1 LGTTGKVWLAVLAV
15 FTGWVLVLLV
25 SPTARRATDQADAAV
40 LRRVAEVRTAWLTD
54 IATAFDRIAT
64 GWTLTALAV
73 GVLVLQIA
81 FRRWRHLFTFLASI
95 LVMELIGISIYNA
108 FSRPR
113 PYDVTAI
120 GRWAGFSSPSPPVVV
135 FAAVLVAVIYSL
147 VPAGA
152 ARGRAKLVVAA
163 VLLAFISARLY
174 LGVDHPFDVL
184 AGLALGIAIPL
195 AGFRLFTPNDVVP
208 VAYRQGKTAHLDVTG
223 RRLTLNPASS
233 RRRTTNAV
241 DTRVAVIRQHPST
254 VEIDVPVFLAGQPLG
269 WAQLDTGSPQ
279 TYIHAWWKPLLNQH
293 GRKLY
298 VKEQQSWTGRR
309 DSVEYW
315 SVHGLAFLDPIATN
329 DTATV
334 EVGTIV
340 PDAVIGLDLLRQ
352 GVLRC
357 NLDALSCSFARRA
370 RPSARPAP
378 PNER

>member
-1 LGTTGKVWLAVLAV
+1 MPGP
-15 FTGWVLVLLV
+15 LVPRCIV
-25 SPTARRATDQADAAV
+25 PTAT
-40 LRRVAEVRTAWLTD
+40 
-54 IATAFDRIAT
+54 I
-64 GWTLTALAV
+64 LASLFSFPA
-73 GVLVLQIA
+73 GVLPQGVSRAQPTVIPLSYFGSDSLPMLQVDIGG
-81 FRRWRHLFTFLASI
+81 RRLPFI
-95 LVMELIGISIYNA
+95 LDFGAGI
-108 FSRPR
+108 
-113 PYDVTAI
+113 T
-120 GRWAGFSSPSPPVVV
+120 VVSKQ
-135 FAAVLVAVIYSL
+135 LCDTLRCS
-147 VPAGA
+147 PAG
-152 ARGRAKLVVAA
+152 RM
-163 VLLAFISARLY
+163 
-174 LGVDHPFDVL
+174 
-184 AGLALGIAIPL
+184 
-195 AGFRLFTPNDVVP
+195 AGFRHTGEVLELALVSLPALQLGPIRQSHLTGAVMDLTAWQQVAP
-208 VAYRQGKTAHLDVTG
+208 VAGVLSLQLLEHTPFELDVTG
-223 RRLTLNPASS
+223 RRLILNPASS

-241 DTRVAVIRQHPST
+241 DTHVAVIRQHPAT
-254 VEIDVPVFLAGQPLG
+254 VEIDVPVFLAGQLLG

-315 SVHGLAFLDPIATN
+315 SVHGLAFLDPIATS

-378 PNER
+378 PNDR